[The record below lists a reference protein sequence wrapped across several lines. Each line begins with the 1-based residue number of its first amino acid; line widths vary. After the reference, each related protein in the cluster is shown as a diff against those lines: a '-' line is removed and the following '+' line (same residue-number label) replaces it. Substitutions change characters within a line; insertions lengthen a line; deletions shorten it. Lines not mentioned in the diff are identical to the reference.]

1 MMLITNSTIWFVNSY
16 KESVGCLGQLEPKNC
31 SEEARKEMV
40 YEFHSLI
47 LSQKNTP
54 QLDHNEIWIPPRCRY
69 TLCFLKNYNDD
80 AQASKCFLLM
90 N

>member
-1 MMLITNSTIWFVNSY
+1 MVITNSTIWFVISY

-54 QLDHNEIWIPPRCRY
+54 QLDHNEIWIPQGADTP
-69 TLCFLKNYNDD
+69 FV
-80 AQASKCFLLM
+80 F
-90 N
+90 